1 MGAAV
6 FDFAF
11 GSHSGGVNFSSS
23 VQFVSAGG
31 IGDWSSDIIK
41 VVWVNQRYARGRE
54 YTWFLVRKYR
64 SGCGRE
70 YRSGPQVKSH
80 RLHGILSGTSAGRR
94 PYKIS
99 RFKNLMRPPSLTP
112 CLFPLFSLFSGQ
124 EACVRRTIF
133 KIDWQKLAISFPKS
147 QIQNPKSVYLQQI

>member
-94 PYKIS
+94 PYKIG
-99 RFKNLMRPPSLTP
+99 RFKNLMRPPSLTSFP
-112 CLFPLFSLFSGQ
+112 FPLCFQG
-124 EACVRRTIF
+124 RRPVSEGRYL
-133 KIDWQKLAISFPKS
+133 KLAGKASHILP
-147 QIQNPKSVYLQQI
+147 QIPNPKSEVRLSND